1 MTNDLIDSY
10 LFFYPW
16 RNLFLVDGVRYSKNV
31 LQLLGRWSQ
40 SVAKRAI
47 SRNMSRD
54 YNCPPEP
61 LTVPTLFFRKR
72 IALTYRSKMHIVSSS
87 NGSPPQID
95 NCLYAV
101 KRTLSENLGK
111 QSLGSSQPRFSK
123 NLFKACR
130 INLLSTQA
138 TSWATGNLA
147 QSYVS
152 SCIQRCNNTAH

>member
-72 IALTYRSKMHIVSSS
+72 IALTYRPKCTCHLSKRLAAT
-87 NGSPPQID
+87 D
-95 NCLYAV
+95 NCLNAV

-147 QSYVS
+147 QSCVS
-152 SCIQRCNNTAH
+152 SCIQRCNTHTAH